1 MADVTASRPESS
13 ERVRALTAAY
23 RAIAERYAAVEA
35 LSRREQELLE
45 TPDALD
51 EVRAVL
57 EQKRALLAEIRREEE
72 KISSD
77 PDAWHACAGDLAPH
91 ATRDLVA
98 ALDEVSRRIERSL
111 ALEAECR
118 ALLERAEAAPAPC
131 SDSNENPQ
139 SRSPRRTPQGGSR

>member
-98 ALDEVSRRIERSL
+98 ALDEVSRRIRSL
-111 ALEAECR
+111 AGGPERLERLRDPARRARRPCAGSR
-118 ALLERAEAAPAPC
+118 ALGKRP
-131 SDSNENPQ
+131 
-139 SRSPRRTPQGGSR
+139 SRGTGQPRRA